1 MPLALSYPHDPST
14 GEPRPLPAEAL
25 WAVAARLRDGVAR
38 SGSPCSLSARA
49 LVAAV
54 ARLQVNGRQIASAW
68 DFGQRVHD
76 ASGRQVFGVFET
88 DPSTP
93 GLALVS
99 VNGQLIGDRPDLE
112 LSTVAHEVGHIV
124 FDAPRSVAEST
135 RRYRSVTTGPTCL
148 DGASARTERRANEF
162 MGALL
167 VPPQPLHLRL
177 VTHARSERLPM
188 VHAPH
193 RGRPGCRVLPASTP
207 PDELAGVT
215 AALAGDFGVSDRF
228 IAVRLRRYRLIAG
241 DLP

>member
-1 MPLALSYPHDPST
+1 MTLALSYPHDPKT
-14 GEPRPLPAEAL
+14 GAPRPLTAEAV
-25 WAVAARLRDGVAR
+25 WAVTARLRDAVAR
-38 SGSPCSLSARA
+38 NGTPWALSARA

-54 ARLQVNGRQIASAW
+54 ARLEVNGRQIASAW

-76 ASGRQVFGVFET
+76 TSGREVFGVFET

-124 FDAPRSVAEST
+124 FDAPPSVAEPT
-135 RRYRSVTTGPTCL
+135 RRYRSVTVGPNCL
-148 DGASARTERRANEF
+148 DGASARAERRANEF

-177 VTHARSERLPM
+177 VARARSERLPM

-193 RGRPGCRVLPASTP
+193 RGRQGCRVLPASTP
-207 PDELAGVT
+207 GDTLAGLV

-241 DLP
+241 DVP